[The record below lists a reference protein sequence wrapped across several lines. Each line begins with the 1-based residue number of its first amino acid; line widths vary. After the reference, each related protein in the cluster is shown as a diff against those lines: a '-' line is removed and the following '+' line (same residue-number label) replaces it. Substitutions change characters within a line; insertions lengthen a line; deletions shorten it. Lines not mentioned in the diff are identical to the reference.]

1 MAVECAVQPQLRF
14 RLRPHPPRR
23 RGRLPPV
30 PVRRTRV
37 GIEELSC
44 GWLLEE
50 ERVLIEWPVI
60 DVHELLMADR
70 DQLPP
75 FLPQRVQGGLNG
87 VQILIGPED
96 RVDPSHKESSWQTRA
111 HPGNCSRVRTR
122 PNQSALSPA
131 LSHRPRGVRYPAPYA
146 PSGAARARTT
156 RYPRLTPWAI
166 FLRPLGLAC

>member
-14 RLRPHPPRR
+14 RLRPPPPRR
-23 RGRLPPV
+23 GGRLPPV

-37 GIEELSC
+37 GIEELSR

-70 DQLPP
+70 DQLPS

-96 RVDPSHKESSWQTRA
+96 RIDPSHKYKESSWQTRA
-111 HPGNCSRVRTR
+111 HPGNCSRGR
-122 PNQSALSPA
+122 PKCSLPC
-131 LSHRPRGVRYPAPYA
+131 LVPPAP
-146 PSGAARARTT
+146 GRTVSS
-156 RYPRLTPWAI
+156 P
-166 FLRPLGLAC
+166 LRPIRGCAGAHYTLPTAHAVGYFLAP